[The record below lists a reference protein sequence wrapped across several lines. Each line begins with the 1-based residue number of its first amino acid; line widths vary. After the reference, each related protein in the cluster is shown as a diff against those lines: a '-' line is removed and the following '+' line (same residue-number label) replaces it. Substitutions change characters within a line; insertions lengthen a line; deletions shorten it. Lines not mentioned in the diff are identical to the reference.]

1 MMKGIKVT
9 KKINNGNKA
18 KNKLKEME
26 LALVDKAP
34 FTIPKTYISIRS

>member
-1 MMKGIKVT
+1 MNGIRVT
-9 KKINNGNKA
+9 KKINNGNSA
-18 KNKLKEME
+18 RNRLKEME